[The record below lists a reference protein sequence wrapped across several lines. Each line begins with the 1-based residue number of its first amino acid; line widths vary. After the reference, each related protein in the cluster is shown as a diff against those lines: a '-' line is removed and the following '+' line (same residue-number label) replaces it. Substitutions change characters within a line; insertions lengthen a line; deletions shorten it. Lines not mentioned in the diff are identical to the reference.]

1 MGITNHVL
9 TGANVYTS
17 VENLYGILFICLY
30 LIAWE
35 ITGTSRKASSVAC
48 NEHDMPVRLPYEYGL
63 FMIALF
69 SYLSE
74 KFFGGCGGVFCLFV
88 FVLFCFLYVPGANN
102 DCRGP
107 YLVKVQRIHDC
118 WMPIYKWHIY
128 NTLTNPSKGRNITE
142 TAVRAKR
149 RKNCIEYWFP
159 AIILL

>member
-1 MGITNHVL
+1 MEITNHVL

-48 NEHDMPVRLPYEYGL
+48 NEHDMPVRLPYEYDL

-74 KFFGGCGGVFCLFV
+74 KFFCGCWGVFVCV
-88 FVLFCFLYVPGANN
+88 FLFCFVFSMSQ
-102 DCRGP
+102 GP
-107 YLVKVQRIHDC
+107 I
-118 WMPIYKWHIY
+118 MIAEAHI
-128 NTLTNPSKGRNITE
+128 
-142 TAVRAKR
+142 
-149 RKNCIEYWFP
+149 
-159 AIILL
+159 